1 MKKTLLALV
10 AFLLTATAI
19 NAQIQKWQGESLWTK
34 SASKVLTLPNKVKKN
49 VQKADLAD
57 NQRLLGFYTGDEI
70 GSEDYAI
77 GLLENPGTYKA
88 GIMLTSDLIGNF
100 VGGKIVKARFVVW
113 KNLGNTAFEVYEV
126 NPEGYITSEEP
137 VAQGTVSAV
146 SGAWNEVTLDKAVE
160 LKEGYSY
167 ILGYT
172 YTQVYREYPLAV
184 DGEVNPGGED
194 PNGYGAML
202 YGNLGSSGEA
212 WYANRTG
219 YGNFMIQAIVE
230 GGTFLP
236 EDITVKNLSA
246 TQMIKKGEKLDYS
259 FDIKNTGDNAVTA
272 YTLKVAV
279 DGNEIETLT
288 TPVAL
293 TNSYQTVNGSFT
305 VPTDL
310 ASGQHKLTVTVTS
323 INGNTPTEGTDD
335 DVVECSF
342 VCYTQD
348 VPRQLTLIENFTSQQ
363 CVYCPYGHD
372 VLEALTSLRPDLAWV
387 GVHASG
393 MGNDIF
399 VTDETDAVANFQA
412 ASYPTASF
420 NRMYI
425 NNTQINDQ
433 GTLAIGIGYQP
444 TYAQAAAE
452 MLSGVIDELNA
463 SIPAFATV
471 AIQSTLNGKDLN
483 IKVYGDAVEEFKN
496 YVGDDAVVTVYLLE
510 DGLVGAQ
517 ISPTGNVPNFV
528 HNNVLRDV
536 VTNNVYGD
544 AINWTGATTYQNE
557 FNVTLDDSWN
567 AENMRVVAFIG
578 RPYTD
583 SSTIDDVWVNNTN
596 MVKVGETTA
605 IEGPATSDDA
615 NVKEVARYT
624 IDGRKLNSPVKGLNI
639 IKMSDGRTIK
649 VTVK

>member
-19 NAQIQKWQGESLWTK
+19 NAQVL
-34 SASKVLTLPNKVKKN
+34 KVEGKNLLKKAPSTVLALPNMAKQS
-49 VQKADLAD
+49 VQKANLAE
-57 NQRLLGFYTGDEI
+57 NHRILGYYTGDER
-70 GSEDYAI
+70 GTKDY
-77 GLLENPGTYKA
+77 GLGLKTNATLKA
-88 GIMLTSDLIGNF
+88 GVMFTPDLIDNL
-100 VGGKIVKARFVVW
+100 VGGQMVKARFAVW
-113 KNLGNTAFEVYEV
+113 LNLGNTTVEVFEVD
-126 NPEGYITSEEP
+126 PEGAIATTAS
-137 VAQGTVSAV
+137 AKGTVSAI
-146 SGAWNEVTLDKAVE
+146 ADTWNEVTLDNPVT
-160 LKEGYSY
+160 LKENYSY
-167 ILGYT
+167 IVCYT
-172 YTQVYREYPLAV
+172 YKQVSGQYPLAV

-194 PNGYGAML
+194 PNGYGSML
-202 YGNLGSSGEA
+202 YGNLSDGEG
-212 WYANRTG
+212 WYLMPTG
-219 YGNFMIQAIVE
+219 YGNFLIQGIVE
-230 GGTFLP
+230 GGTFLN
-236 EDITVKNLSA
+236 EDIALKQLS
-246 TQMIKKGEKLDYS
+246 TTTMVKKGTQLSYS
-259 FDIKNTGDNAVTA
+259 FNIKNSGLNAATS
-272 YTLKVAV
+272 YTLKLSV
-279 DGNEIETLT
+279 DGNELETLT
-288 TPVAL
+288 TPIVL
-293 TNSYQTVNGSFT
+293 TDSYQTVNGNVT
-305 VPTDL
+305 VPADL
-310 ASGQHKLTVTVTS
+310 VSGQHTFSVEVTT
-323 INGNTPTEGTDD
+323 INGNVPTEGTGNDKL
-335 DVVECSF
+335 EASF
-342 VCYTQD
+342 VCYAQD
-348 VPRQLTLIENFTSQQ
+348 VPRQLTLIENFTSQK
-363 CVYCPYGHD
+363 CVICPYGHD

-399 VTDETDAVANFQA
+399 VTDETDAVAKFQA
-412 ASYPTASF
+412 TSYPTASF

-425 NNTQINDQ
+425 NNTQIKDR
-433 GTLAIGIGYQP
+433 GTLAIVIGYQP

-496 YVGDDAVVTVYLLE
+496 CVGDDAVVTVYLLE
-510 DGLVGAQ
+510 DGLVASQ
-517 ISPTGNVPNFV
+517 DSATVTVSNFV

-578 RPYTD
+578 RPVTET
-583 SSTIDDVWVNNTN
+583 STIDDVWVNNTN

-624 IDGRKLNSPVKGLNI
+624 VDGRKLNSPVKGLNI

>member
-1 MKKTLLALV
+1 MKKKLLALV

-19 NAQIQKWQGESLWTK
+19 NAQVL
-34 SASKVLTLPNKVKKN
+34 KVEGKNLLKKAPSTVLALPNMAKQS
-49 VQKADLAD
+49 VQKANLAE
-57 NQRLLGFYTGDEI
+57 NQRILGYYTGDER
-70 GSEDYAI
+70 GTKDY
-77 GLLENPGTYKA
+77 GLGLKTNATLKA
-88 GIMLTSDLIGNF
+88 GVMFTPDLIDNL
-100 VGGKIVKARFVVW
+100 VGGQMVKARFAVW
-113 KNLGNTAFEVYEV
+113 LNLGNTTVEVFEVD
-126 NPEGYITSEEP
+126 PKGAIATTAS
-137 VAQGTVSAV
+137 AKGTVSAI
-146 SGAWNEVTLDKAVE
+146 ADTWNEVTLDNPVT
-160 LKEGYSY
+160 LKENYSY
-167 ILGYT
+167 IVCYT
-172 YTQVYREYPLAV
+172 YKQVSGQYPLAV

-194 PNGYGAML
+194 PNGYGSML
-202 YGNLGSSGEA
+202 YGNLGDGEG
-212 WYANRTG
+212 WSLSPTG
-219 YGNFMIQAIVE
+219 YGNFLIQGIVE
-230 GGTFLP
+230 GGTFLN
-236 EDITVKNLSA
+236 EDIALKQLS
-246 TQMIKKGEKLDYS
+246 TTTMVKKGTQLSYS
-259 FDIKNTGDNAVTA
+259 FNIKNSGLNAATS
-272 YTLKVAV
+272 YTLKLSV
-279 DGNEIETLT
+279 DGNELETLT
-288 TPVAL
+288 TPIVL
-293 TNSYQTVNGSFT
+293 TDSYQTVNGNVT
-305 VPTDL
+305 VPADL
-310 ASGQHKLTVTVTS
+310 VSGQHTFSVEVTT
-323 INGNTPTEGTDD
+323 INGNVPTEGTGNDKL
-335 DVVECSF
+335 EASF
-342 VCYTQD
+342 VCYAQD

-393 MGNDIF
+393 MGNDSY

-412 ASYPTASF
+412 TSYPTASF

-510 DGLVGAQ
+510 DGLVASQ
-517 ISPTGNVPNFV
+517 KSATGTVSNFV

-557 FNVTLDDSWN
+557 FNVTLDDSWK
-567 AENMRVVAFIG
+567 AKNMRVVAFIG
-578 RPYTD
+578 RPVTET
-583 SSTIDDVWVNNTN
+583 STIDDVWVNNTN

-624 IDGRKLNSPVKGLNI
+624 VDGRKLNSPVKGLNI